1 MHFGYPT
8 VDQPRATESASP
20 PQSEPAGTKN
30 RLARRN
36 ISVRPDETREPLLIR
51 IGEMTYE
58 ELEMMILSTDGSK
71 VERRRRDEG
80 HRRRQ

>member
-8 VDQPRATESASP
+8 VDQPRATEPASP
-20 PQSEPAGTKN
+20 PQSKPTGTKN
-30 RLARRN
+30 TLARRN
-36 ISVRPDETREPLLIR
+36 ISVCPDETREPLLIR
-51 IGEMTYE
+51 TGEMTYE
-58 ELEMMILSTDGSK
+58 ELEMMILSTDGSE